1 MQFLKV
7 EEKDFGEVY
16 RQMEDSFPLCERRE
30 FQEAKAVLKARDYNL
45 FHIEDDGK
53 RVGFISVWALD
64 GFFFIEH
71 FAVYPDFRN
80 KGLGATALELAKKQF
95 KSLVLEVEPPISD
108 FAIRRLAFYER
119 NGFYQNHFDYFQ
131 PAYRKGEK
139 DVKLVILSFPEKLSD
154 GEKTVKEIYKKVY
167 GR

>member
-16 RQMEDSFPLCERRE
+16 RQMEESFPICERRE
-30 FQEAKAVLKARDYNL
+30 YQEAKEVLKEKDYNL

-95 KSLVLEVEPPISD
+95 KSLVLEAEPPISD

-119 NGFYQNHFDYFQ
+119 NGFCKNSFKYFQ
-131 PAYRKGEK
+131 PAYREGED
-139 DVKLVILSFPEKLSD
+139 DVELVILSYPSLIER
-154 GEKTVKEIYKKVY
+154 EEQVIKEIYKKVY
-167 GR
+167 AR